1 MAFKACMLKVTMHR
15 CINGHRVSETAL
27 WGLVVLLDDVLRL
40 AFWKAGE
47 PLKKDRIEIRQ
58 MSFSKSLF

>member
-1 MAFKACMLKVTMHR
+1 MHR
-15 CINGHRVSETAL
+15 CRNGPGVSETAL

-47 PLKKDRIEIRQ
+47 PLKKDKIEIRQ
-58 MSFSKSLF
+58 MSFSESLF